1 MPPQRLCVL
10 NGGWVWICRGKAGHG
25 GLTRAGMDVAA
36 TLGRPV
42 SEETKH
48 ISSQAWAI
56 AAHCCPGKNG
66 LKREWLSPGN
76 ANSSHEEFS
85 GCAGLASQVESRV
98 GESTSITGI
107 IPRWQCWQRLTTAVV
122 TCRGKLTGKYS
133 RDRFKKIFR

>member
-1 MPPQRLCVL
+1 MASGFGFV
-10 NGGWVWICRGKAGHG
+10 GSKAGHG

-36 TLGRPV
+36 TLGQPV

-85 GCAGLASQVESRV
+85 GCAALASQMDSRV
-98 GESTSITGI
+98 GESTSITRI
-107 IPRWQCWQRLTTAVV
+107 IPRWQCLAEVDN
-122 TCRGKLTGKYS
+122 GSGHLS
-133 RDRFKKIFR
+133 RQAHLQVFSGQI